1 MIYMYYPIRQRI
13 NRQDVCI
20 KTHRRGNSLVPVE
33 KWRILMLK
41 LIVGLKGSGKTKTL
55 IEMVNAAPNNTNGAV
70 VCLEQGDKLKFDIT
84 HQVRLIDTKEYA
96 ISDGQAL
103 YGFICGIVAS
113 NHDITDIFVDSA
125 LKICRDSVEEFA
137 LAVKEIAAF
146 VNANNINCVI
156 TSSIAPAALPAEL
169 QQFLQ

>member
-1 MIYMYYPIRQRI
+1 
-13 NRQDVCI
+13 
-20 KTHRRGNSLVPVE
+20 
-33 KWRILMLK
+33 MLK

-55 IEMVNAAPNNTNGAV
+55 IDMANAAPAATNGAV

-96 ISDGQAL
+96 IGDGQAL

-125 LKICRDSVEEFA
+125 LKICRDNVDEFTV
-137 LAVKEIAAF
+137 AVKEIAAF
-146 VNANNINCVI
+146 VNANNIKCI
-156 TSSIAPAALPAEL
+156 MTASIAAAGLPAEL

>member
-1 MIYMYYPIRQRI
+1 
-13 NRQDVCI
+13 
-20 KTHRRGNSLVPVE
+20 
-33 KWRILMLK
+33 MLK

-55 IEMVNAAPNNTNGAV
+55 IEMVNTAPENTNGAV

-125 LKICRDSVEEFA
+125 LKICRDNVDEFTV
-137 LAVKEIAAF
+137 AVKEIAAF
-146 VNANNINCVI
+146 VGANNIKCVM
-156 TSSIAPAALPAEL
+156 TSSIAAAALPAEL

>member
-1 MIYMYYPIRQRI
+1 
-13 NRQDVCI
+13 
-20 KTHRRGNSLVPVE
+20 
-33 KWRILMLK
+33 MLK

-55 IEMVNAAPNNTNGAV
+55 IEMANSAPNNTNGAV

-96 ISDGQAL
+96 ICDGQAL

-125 LKICRDSVEEFA
+125 LKICRENLEEFT
-137 LAVKEIAAF
+137 LAVNEVASF
-146 VNANNINCVI
+146 VDSNNINCVM
-156 TSSIAPAALPAEL
+156 TASVALADLPAEL
-169 QQFLQ
+169 HRFLQ

>member
-1 MIYMYYPIRQRI
+1 
-13 NRQDVCI
+13 
-20 KTHRRGNSLVPVE
+20 
-33 KWRILMLK
+33 MLK

-55 IEMVNAAPNNTNGAV
+55 IEMVNSAPNATNGAV

-125 LKICRDSVEEFA
+125 LKICRDNVDEFTV
-137 LAVKEIAAF
+137 AVKEIAAF
-146 VNANNINCVI
+146 VNANNIKCVM
-156 TSSIAPAALPAEL
+156 TASIAAAALPAEL

>member
-1 MIYMYYPIRQRI
+1 
-13 NRQDVCI
+13 
-20 KTHRRGNSLVPVE
+20 
-33 KWRILMLK
+33 MLK

-55 IEMVNAAPNNTNGAV
+55 IEMANSAPNNTNGSV

-113 NHDITDIFVDSA
+113 NHDITDVFVDSA
-125 LKICRDSVEEFA
+125 LKICRDNVDEFA
-137 LAVKEIAAF
+137 VAVKEIAAF

-156 TSSIAPAALPAEL
+156 TASIALAALPAEL
-169 QQFLQ
+169 HQYLQ

>member
-1 MIYMYYPIRQRI
+1 
-13 NRQDVCI
+13 
-20 KTHRRGNSLVPVE
+20 
-33 KWRILMLK
+33 MLN

-55 IEMVNAAPNNTNGAV
+55 IDMVNNAPNNTNGAV

-84 HQVRLIDTKEYA
+84 HEVRLIDTKEYA
-96 ISDGQAL
+96 IGDGQAL

-125 LKICRDSVEEFA
+125 LKICRDNVEEFA
-137 LAVKEIAAF
+137 LAVKEIADF
-146 VNANNINCVI
+146 VNANNIKCVI

-169 QQFLQ
+169 HQFLQN

>member
-1 MIYMYYPIRQRI
+1 
-13 NRQDVCI
+13 
-20 KTHRRGNSLVPVE
+20 
-33 KWRILMLK
+33 MLK

-55 IEMVNAAPNNTNGAV
+55 IDMVNNAPNTTNGAV

-84 HQVRLIDTKEYA
+84 HEVRLIDTKEYA
-96 ISDGQAL
+96 IGDGQAL

-125 LKICRDSVEEFA
+125 LKICRDNVEEFA
-137 LAVKEIAAF
+137 LAVKEIADF
-146 VNANNINCVI
+146 VNANNIKCVI

-169 QQFLQ
+169 HQFLQN